1 MKTQPSNRAAG
12 APEKPGVDP
21 GRRQAMK
28 CLAWSG
34 AAIVW
39 TVSGGIPK
47 ALGMADEKQTGQAA
61 KDGFTFVQISDSH
74 IGFHKDANP
83 DVVGSLR
90 RAIADVNA
98 LPAAPAFAV
107 HTGDIT
113 HLSRPEEFDVAEQLL
128 GEMKTDRIHFVPG
141 EHDALDDGLSGYLKR
156 FGKAGRGKPYYSF
169 GSHGVHVIGLSNVG
183 NFKPGRLATLGDE
196 QLQWLER
203 DVAGLADSTPIV
215 VLAHLPLWTVYE
227 PWGWGTGDAPRA
239 LAYLKRFGSVT
250 VLNGH
255 IHQVMQKVEG
265 NVAFHTAMSTAYP
278 QPKPGT
284 APAPGPLKV
293 PAAELG
299 KALGTR
305 TVSVVPGTRALATVD
320 TPLDHYP
327 S

>member
-1 MKTQPSNRAAG
+1 MNRRMPDRAANSPQG
-12 APEKPGVDP
+12 NDFDA
-21 GRRQAMK
+21 GRRRAMK
-28 CLAWSG
+28 CLVWSG

-47 ALGMADEKQTGQAA
+47 ALGMANETQTGRAA
-61 KDGFTFVQISDSH
+61 GSGFTFIQISDSH

-90 RAIADVNA
+90 RAIADVNS
-98 LPAAPAFAV
+98 LPVAPAFAV

-113 HLSRPEEFDVAEQLL
+113 HLSRPGEFDLAEQLL
-128 GEMKTDRIHFVPG
+128 REMKTERIHYVPG

-156 FGKAGRGKPYYSF
+156 FGKSTRGKPYYSF
-169 GSHGVHVIGLSNVG
+169 DSHGVHVIGLSNVE
-183 NFKPGRLATLGDE
+183 NFKPGGLAMLGAE
-196 QLQWLER
+196 QLNWLKR
-203 DVAGLADSTPIV
+203 DLAGRTDSTPIV
-215 VLAHLPLWTVYE
+215 LLAHLPMWTVYE
-227 PWGWGTGDAPRA
+227 PWGWGTGDAPQA
-239 LAYLKRFGSVT
+239 LAQLRRFGSVT

-265 NVAFHTAMSTAYP
+265 NVAFHTALSTAYP

-293 PAAELG
+293 PAGQLG
-299 KALGTR
+299 KVLGTR
-305 TVSVVPGTRALATVD
+305 SINVVPGTRLLATVD
-320 TPLDHYP
+320 TPLDH